1 MPPPPSSP
9 VLGRGVEE
17 GGVGA
22 TFQPLPSLPLFLAWQ
37 PPGDVVTPLPLASC
51 LAHPLGKEYF
61 SESSLCP
68 LLGVFPPP
76 AHRSV
81 TLAQVS
87 FNHRTFA
94 PRLRWPFDNLP
105 STI

>member
-51 LAHPLGKEYF
+51 LAHPLGRNTF
-61 SESSLCP
+61 QRAVCVPCLVSSHPQPIDL
-68 LLGVFPPP
+68 
-76 AHRSV
+76 
-81 TLAQVS
+81 
-87 FNHRTFA
+87 
-94 PRLRWPFDNLP
+94 
-105 STI
+105 